1 MDQNALW
8 SIFRRIDKNGSG
20 NITADEL
27 QSCLSNGLGTM
38 FNIRTVQLMITMFD
52 CDMNGTISFDEFG
65 KLFKYVN
72 DWQNCFRQFDRDNSG
87 SIDRQELSTALMRFG
102 YSLSPQ
108 FINFMVRRFGHNR
121 RESISFDD
129 FIYACVCLQILTG
142 AFRRYD
148 YRMIGQAQFSFEQF
162 LTAAFSV
169 VI

>member
-1 MDQNALW
+1 MSTVIYALP
-8 SIFRRIDKNGSG
+8 KNMTGFL
-20 NITADEL
+20 EL
-27 QSCLSNGLGTM
+27 FVCNKGLGTM

-129 FIYACVCLQILTG
+129 FIYACVCLQV
-142 AFRRYD
+142 
-148 YRMIGQAQFSFEQF
+148 
-162 LTAAFSV
+162 SV
-169 VI
+169 IDVLIIIVCLFKESQLLFYQIFTSSLM

>member
-20 NITADEL
+20 NISADEL

-38 FNIRTVQLMITMFD
+38 FNIRTVQLMMSMFD
-52 CDMNGTISFDEFG
+52 SDMNGTISFDEFG

-102 YSLSPQ
+102 YNLSPQ
-108 FINFMVRRFGHNR
+108 FINFM
-121 RESISFDD
+121 
-129 FIYACVCLQILTG
+129 ILTG

-162 LTAAFSV
+162 LAAAFSV